1 MEQPKHTPG
10 PWTIEMEPYGPESFD
25 GFLSIESA
33 TQTICT
39 DVSNCDAPL
48 ISAAPDLLE
57 ALEACFPYMHDL
69 DAENFDDASAGIIE
83 DYKLSEDFK
92 KMKAALAKAKNVEL
106 AK

>member
-57 ALEACFPYMHDL
+57 ILTEL
-69 DAENFDDASAGIIE
+69 
-83 DYKLSEDFK
+83 YKSDQTMVFIPRHIQQ
-92 KMKAALAKAKNVEL
+92 KMKAAIGKAKGGEIED
-106 AK
+106 KRTH